1 MNYLLTKHNI
11 DDVFRNFTENDSLT
25 ICKDF
30 PEKYTPSI
38 IRLLSFSEKP
48 INIEYQYSKEKTP
61 YKKYKSY
68 SKIHKFK
75 CPKILHYIGTKKPSK
90 YGQYRRENFNKFLK
104 KNYKLVDTV
113 FANTKTRSYIRML
126 DRKYN
131 IIFTSRNTSGF
142 ILSLKAKADNCKL
155 IYDRSDYYEIK
166 SENDKILGEYL
177 QRNANKIVTFEKLS
191 KTLVSDIDKN
201 KIIFTTNGTNV
212 KPIKPVKKFKKD
224 TAIICGIPWEID
236 IDALENIILKNQD
249 YNFIYYSLHKKTSP
263 SVNEINRLSKKY
275 LNFKVY
281 ESVNEKKLFKIA
293 RRCKIGLVL
302 NKKDDFNIH
311 RYPLKFL
318 LYSNALIPTAFTNC
332 LELERY
338 DKYPSALF
346 AKKIDTTSFHKMK
359 KLRSI
364 YKEYCDK
371 IYDCGFPKNIGAIRM
386 ILSNIINWDR
396 IFKIVID
403 RI

>member
-1 MNYLLTKHNI
+1 MDYLLTKYNI
-11 DDVFRNFTENDSLT
+11 DDVFRNFTENDSLI

-30 PEKYTPSI
+30 PEKYVPSI
-38 IRLLSFSEKP
+38 IKLLSFSEKP
-48 INIEYQYSKEKTP
+48 INIEYRYSKEKTP

-90 YGQYRRENFNKFLK
+90 YGQYRRENLNKFLK

-126 DRKYN
+126 DRKYD

-249 YNFIYYSLHKKTSP
+249 YNFIYYSLHKKTTP
-263 SVNEINRLSKKY
+263 SVNEINLLSKKY
-275 LNFKVY
+275 PNFKVY

-302 NKKDDFNIH
+302 NKKDDFNIY

-338 DKYPSALF
+338 DKYPSVLF
-346 AKKIDTTSFHKMK
+346 ATKIDTTSFHKMK

-371 IYDCGFPKNIGAIRM
+371 IYDCESPKNICAIRI

-396 IFKIVID
+396 IFKVVVD